1 MSISSPALVSAR
13 SSTRLKSSRAQIK
26 AASFRYRPTRKDWLF
41 LLTPPKAPSPFKNN
55 NQRQEKF
62 GNKGVQQRNILT
74 LRIQGRCQTARNC
87 YWWIFKVCLTK
98 GFPEFL
104 SWWSIGKWIETRGV
118 LIPTA
123 RSDFLL
129 FHTRDMLNIF
139 LSQLLLSLFCVFFLR
154 KVDWNWK
161 PPKK

>member
-1 MSISSPALVSAR
+1 MSVSSPALVSAR
-13 SSTRLKSSRAQIK
+13 SPTRLKSSRAQIK

-41 LLTPPKAPSPFKNN
+41 LLTPPKAASPFKNN

-62 GNKGVQQRNILT
+62 ENKGVQQRNILT
-74 LRIQGRCQTARNC
+74 LQIQGRCQTACNC

-118 LIPTA
+118 LIPAA

-129 FHTRDMLNIF
+129 FHTRDILNIF
-139 LSQLLLSLFCVFFLR
+139 LCQLSSLFCVFFK